1 MNERGCKNGGEAMT
15 RRSQKF
21 VQLLRSVRVVVA
33 AIAPT
38 LLVLLVLV
46 LADGTV
52 EGATEPIMLP
62 LAAQQAVLATEVTPV

>member
-1 MNERGCKNGGEAMT
+1 MT

-38 LLVLLVLV
+38 LLVFLVLV

-62 LAAQQAVLATEVTPV
+62 QAAQRTVLATEVTSV

>member
-1 MNERGCKNGGEAMT
+1 MNERGYKNGGEAMT

-52 EGATEPIMLP
+52 EGGS
-62 LAAQQAVLATEVTPV
+62 